1 MSQFDFYSTDLDWES
16 FLRLLL
22 KNKENYLIPDIS
34 YSSKE
39 IEKTQEITSHFLQD
53 AFVRNNVYICSEFVT
68 QRPIGLIDLSEN
80 GTVKYDV
87 NMEEGGECI
96 NINLPGFFVE
106 QDIIHL
112 NSGDIFCPPRFYR
125 NEEVFSPSKEL
136 RQFYSDTVSQIKTM
150 LVKHQIADF
159 KVWMTEKARD
169 LFEEGNVKLNHL
181 GKGYVKKN
189 GKIKIVKFFEDD

>member
-1 MSQFDFYSTDLDWES
+1 MSQFDFFSTDQDWENI
-16 FLRLLL
+16 LKNLL
-22 KNKENYLIPDIS
+22 KNNENYLIPNIRYNSTEIS
-34 YSSKE
+34 KG
-39 IEKTQEITSHFLQD
+39 KKITPSFLRD
-53 AFVRNNVYICSEFVT
+53 VYIKNRVFICSEKVT
-68 QRPIGLIDLSEN
+68 RQPIGLLDLSEN
-80 GTVKYDV
+80 GETVYSV
-87 NMEEGGECI
+87 SMERGGECLSLI
-96 NINLPGFFVE
+96 LPPFFVE

-136 RQFYSDTVSQIKTM
+136 RQFYSDTVKQIKTM

-181 GKGYVKKN
+181 GKGYIKKN